1 MIKRVETRPLKIQ
14 EQGLKKI
21 YKIKI
26 KQQMVINKG

>member
-14 EQGLKKI
+14 GQGLKKI